1 MFTRVPRRRL
11 GREKTRP
18 FRWGWTLAGDTH
30 TDLARENE
38 ALSLEPWPVPLE
50 RRVWIDAQDGAHGER
65 MREMKARG
73 RAERSV
79 GYAPG
84 DGRL

>member
-1 MFTRVPRRRL
+1 M
-11 GREKTRP
+11 
-18 FRWGWTLAGDTH
+18 
-30 TDLARENE
+30 
-38 ALSLEPWPVPLE
+38 E

-79 GYAPG
+79 GFAPG
-84 DGRL
+84 DGRRL